1 MNAVVDTNVVAY
13 FLLGTE
19 PYAEECGAFWRR
31 AGQVWAPASWQSEIL
46 SVLWMAFRT
55 KVISADESARRL
67 RLAAGLGVHSVPI
80 RHLWRGALMR
90 SIDSGISTYDS
101 LFVELAHRRRL
112 TLATFDRQ
120 LLRAYPSIAKHPSD
134 L

>member
-19 PYAEECGAFWRR
+19 PYAEECRAFWRR
-31 AGQVWAPASWQSEIL
+31 SRQVWAPASWQAEIV

-67 RLAAGLGVHSVPI
+67 RLAAGLGIHSVPI
-80 RHLWRGALMR
+80 RHIWRGALMR

-101 LFVELAHRRRL
+101 LFVELACRRHL
-112 TLATFDRQ
+112 PLVTFDRQ
-120 LLRAYPSIAKHPSD
+120 LLRTYPSVAKHPSA
-134 L
+134 